1 MPRDRPCGTPPK
13 PPDHE
18 EDTGFLKRFGRLV
31 PAPLGRP
38 PRERSEAD
46 LVALERQFL
55 AERRA
60 HVERELARLIDRC
73 TVSHPGMEAAIGRAA
88 RQPLPSDWHQAEIPA
103 EVALEIR
110 PLRQELDVLDA
121 LEAAVARRPLDD
133 VINRALRQLIEED
146 VELIKEARSWG
157 NDSDQFWSNELV
169 EQILSN
175 LMERWSEWL
184 RHAST

>member
-1 MPRDRPCGTPPK
+1 M
-13 PPDHE
+13 
-18 EDTGFLKRFGRLV
+18 
-31 PAPLGRP
+31 
-38 PRERSEAD
+38 
-46 LVALERQFL
+46 
-55 AERRA
+55 
-60 HVERELARLIDRC
+60 
-73 TVSHPGMEAAIGRAA
+73 
-88 RQPLPSDWHQAEIPA
+88 

-110 PLRQELDVLDA
+110 PLRQKLDVLDA

-175 LMERWSEWL
+175 LMERWREWL